1 MSYVNISPEELLRV
15 TTKCL
20 SNIENYSGEDDKV
33 SSYLKH
39 SVIPFSKPKKV
50 ETRESPRW
58 TYNHCGII
66 TRLDELKSIAEN
78 VIRDDQVEDRDV
90 KLSLT
95 IHSELYKL
103 LDKSEDFQPYI
114 FGMRY

>member
-15 TTKCL
+15 TKQCL
-20 SNIENYSGEDDKV
+20 SNIENYNGEDNIERFH
-33 SSYLKH
+33 YE
-39 SVIPFSKPKKV
+39 FSIMKMKRVKKSHIEV
-50 ETRESPRW
+50 PRW

-66 TRLDELKSIAEN
+66 TRLNELKSIAEN
-78 VIRDDQVEDRDV
+78 VIRDGRVEDRDV

-95 IHSELYKL
+95 THSELYKL
-103 LDKSEDFQPYI
+103 LDKSKDFQPYI

>member
-20 SNIENYSGEDDKV
+20 SNIENYQGEQNTEHFNR
-33 SSYLKH
+33 SFSLLKMRYVNTH
-39 SVIPFSKPKKV
+39 YTEV
-50 ETRESPRW
+50 PRW
-58 TYNHCGII
+58 TYKHCGII

-78 VIRDDQVEDRDV
+78 VIRDKLVEDRDV

-95 IHSELYKL
+95 THSELYKL
-103 LDKSEDFQPYI
+103 LNKSKDFQPYI
-114 FGMRY
+114 FGMGY

>member
-1 MSYVNISPEELLRV
+1 MSYVNVSPEELLRV
-15 TTKCL
+15 TQQCL
-20 SNIENYSGEDDKV
+20 SNIENYNGEDDKV

-66 TRLDELKSIAEN
+66 TRLNELKSIAEN
-78 VIRDDQVEDRDV
+78 VVQDELVEDRDV

-95 IHSELYKL
+95 THSELYKL
-103 LDKSEDFQPYI
+103 LNKSGDFQPYI
-114 FGMRY
+114 FGMGY

>member
-15 TTKCL
+15 TEQCL
-20 SNIENYSGEDDKV
+20 SSIENYRGEDDVQKTYYNDWV
-33 SSYLKH
+33 FFKQKKSYIE
-39 SVIPFSKPKKV
+39 VPK
-50 ETRESPRW
+50 W

-66 TRLDELKSIAEN
+66 TRLNELKSIAEN
-78 VIRDDQVEDRDV
+78 VIRDESVEDRDV

-95 IHSELYKL
+95 THSELYKL
-103 LDKSEDFQPYI
+103 LNKSEDFQPYI